1 MLFFIMEYLTGKC
14 AYEGVVIED
23 VYLDQDTYLQ
33 NEKETIAFE
42 EVEKEI
48 HKLEDCLNKAENSL
62 ISLKEE
68 LNGKIKQKELS
79 LIDAHILLLKDPMYV
94 SDIKKCIQKEQ
105 KKVEYAII
113 ETTEKFIKLFENID
127 SPVYRQRGLDI
138 KDVANRL
145 LDILK
150 DKDNNYKAFHNKIL
164 VTKEIYPTELLK
176 LHKEGIT
183 LKGIIME
190 YGGETSHVAILA
202 KALKIPTI
210 MGVSNIFDHNW
221 NDKVILDTTEEIGVV
236 IINPNEEELNL
247 YKEKQEK
254 FLLKLKKIQ
263 ESKNLPCITED
274 GIPVN
279 LYLNLGNS
287 EHDNLKEVDRSK
299 IAGVGLLR
307 TELLY
312 MNGSDFPTEE
322 KQFNIYHEAL
332 KDFTKDQTIVIRTL
346 DIGADKQLSYFK
358 MKSESNPFLGL
369 RGIRFSLENRDIFK
383 TQLRVIL
390 RLSSEKNIKIMYP
403 MVTNID
409 EIREANL
416 ILNEVKNE
424 LRNQNISFNEN
435 IEVGMMVEVPS
446 VIMMAE
452 TFAKEID
459 FFSIG
464 SNDLTQY
471 ILATDRLSETVGD
484 LYDSYNPAVL
494 RAIYHVK
501 KAADKYNKKI
511 SVCGELAG
519 ELKGILV
526 LLSLGIRDL
535 SMVEASIL
543 PAKNLIRKLNYEKLT
558 TLREKILDCKNSK
571 EIKGILKNYIEF

>member
-1 MLFFIMEYLTGKC
+1 
-14 AYEGVVIED
+14 
-23 VYLDQDTYLQ
+23 
-33 NEKETIAFE
+33 
-42 EVEKEI
+42 
-48 HKLEDCLNKAENSL
+48 
-62 ISLKEE
+62 
-68 LNGKIKQKELS
+68 
-79 LIDAHILLLKDPMYV
+79 
-94 SDIKKCIQKEQ
+94 
-105 KKVEYAII
+105 
-113 ETTEKFIKLFENID
+113 
-127 SPVYRQRGLDI
+127 
-138 KDVANRL
+138 
-145 LDILK
+145 
-150 DKDNNYKAFHNKIL
+150 
-164 VTKEIYPTELLK
+164 
-176 LHKEGIT
+176 
-183 LKGIIME
+183 
-190 YGGETSHVAILA
+190 
-202 KALKIPTI
+202 
-210 MGVSNIFDHNW
+210 
-221 NDKVILDTTEEIGVV
+221 
-236 IINPNEEELNL
+236 
-247 YKEKQEK
+247 
-254 FLLKLKKIQ
+254 
-263 ESKNLPCITED
+263 
-274 GIPVN
+274 
-279 LYLNLGNS
+279 
-287 EHDNLKEVDRSK
+287 
-299 IAGVGLLR
+299 
-307 TELLY
+307 

-452 TFAKEID
+452 AFAKEID

-571 EIKGILKNYIEF
+571 EIKRILKNYIEF